1 MQFFA
6 LTYAAAIRR
15 GALFFMRESV
25 QAGAVTAPAPIPL
38 APGLVWLMAVTCGLV
53 VANIYYNQPLLAEI
67 GRTFG
72 LRESQVSLIAT
83 VTQVGYTLGLLFVVP
98 LGDKRER
105 KQLILGLLL
114 CAAVCLAG
122 AAQAPSFGWLAAA
135 SLFIGL
141 FSAVPQLLIPMA
153 ASLASDA
160 DRGRVVG
167 RVMSGLL
174 IGILVS
180 RTISGYVGL
189 HFGWRT
195 MFWVGAA
202 IMVLL
207 TGILARMLPR
217 NQPTFQGSYGSLL
230 RSLGTLAS
238 TLPVLRR
245 SALVGACMF
254 GGFSA
259 FWTALVFFLESDA
272 YHYHSDVAGLFGL
285 IGASGALAASFA
297 GKSADTK
304 GPDYALNLG
313 ILLFLGA
320 YLLLGFGG
328 TYLVGLVVAVII
340 LDVGQQMTHISNQT
354 RIFMLLPEARSR
366 LNTVYMTAAFI
377 GASAGSFLGGLAWD
391 HFQWPGV
398 CAVGLV
404 FGSAAYLTNR
414 LYGRNL
420 SPFNS

>member
-1 MQFFA
+1 
-6 LTYAAAIRR
+6 
-15 GALFFMRESV
+15 MRESV
-25 QAGAVTAPAPIPL
+25 QAGAVIAPAPTPL

-72 LRESQVSLIAT
+72 LRESQVSLVAT

-114 CAAVCLAG
+114 CAAVCLA
-122 AAQAPSFGWLAAA
+122 AAAYAPTFGTLVAA
-135 SLFIGL
+135 SLLIGL

-195 MFWVGAA
+195 MFWTGAA

-230 RSLGTLAS
+230 RSLGTLAG

-259 FWTALVFFLESDA
+259 FWTALVFFLESDV

-328 TYLVGLVVAVII
+328 TYLVGLVVAVVI

-366 LNTVYMTAAFI
+366 LNTVYMTGCFI

-398 CAVGLV
+398 CSVGLT
-404 FGSAAYLTNR
+404 FGAVAYLANR
-414 LYGRNL
+414 FYGRGATA
-420 SPFNS
+420 